1 MTFTKY
7 TNAPVFGNKETGT
20 VFDGYVWID
29 NGRYRMGE
37 NGKGVAKAYEIH
49 STSANRLITRLLGF
63 AFHSGTSCKI
73 LMSELILVFSYSIH
87 TRFPFSQY

>member
-29 NGRYRMGE
+29 NGRYRMDFSWRE
-37 NGKGVAKAYEIH
+37 KRRVQLHSAMTESIGV
-49 STSANRLITRLLGF
+49 NR
-63 AFHSGTSCKI
+63 
-73 LMSELILVFSYSIH
+73 
-87 TRFPFSQY
+87 